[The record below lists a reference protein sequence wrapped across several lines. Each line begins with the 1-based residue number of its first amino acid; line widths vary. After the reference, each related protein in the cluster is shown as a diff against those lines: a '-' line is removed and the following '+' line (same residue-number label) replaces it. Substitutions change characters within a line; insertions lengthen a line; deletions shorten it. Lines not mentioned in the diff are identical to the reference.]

1 MSSDNT
7 LLNVSSASM
16 ALKAGLCVYDFRLHE
31 SVASMFKRITPTHTG
46 QAEGWLWG
54 VAGGVGGIPATMLSR
69 FLGFFICSFDD
80 GLFLLRLTNANEVKP
95 NKTNN
100 WEWLYA
106 ISKFLVLFHACIT
119 LQLADALYWLLVVTR
134 RDCQGKTWHIRN
146 RKPASA
152 SWLCS
157 FTIFSFV

>member
-31 SVASMFKRITPTHTG
+31 SVASMFKHITLTHTG

-54 VAGGVGGIPATMLSR
+54 VAGGVGGIPATVLSR
-69 FLGFFICSFDD
+69 FLV
-80 GLFLLRLTNANEVKP
+80 FLSVVSMMGCFYSDLQMPMRSSLIKLY
-95 NKTNN
+95 N

-119 LQLADALYWLLVVTR
+119 LQLADAVYWLLVVTR

-152 SWLCS
+152 SWLHS